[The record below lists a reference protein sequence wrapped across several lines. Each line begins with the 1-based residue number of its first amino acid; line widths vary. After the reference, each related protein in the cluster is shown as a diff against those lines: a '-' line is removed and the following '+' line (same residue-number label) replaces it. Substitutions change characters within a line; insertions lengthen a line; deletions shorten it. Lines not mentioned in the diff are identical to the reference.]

1 MLHLYIRHNETH
13 QGILD
18 GGVVPGVVE
27 RAKFTKYFKP
37 EAAPTNEEKEGEE
50 GEEGEEGG
58 EEGEEGEGGEG
69 DEGEEL

>member
-1 MLHLYIRHNETH
+1 MKHIREF
-13 QGILD
+13 LD

-27 RAKFTKYFKP
+27 CAKFTKYFKP
-37 EAAPTNEEKEGEE
+37 EAAPTNEEKEGGEEGE